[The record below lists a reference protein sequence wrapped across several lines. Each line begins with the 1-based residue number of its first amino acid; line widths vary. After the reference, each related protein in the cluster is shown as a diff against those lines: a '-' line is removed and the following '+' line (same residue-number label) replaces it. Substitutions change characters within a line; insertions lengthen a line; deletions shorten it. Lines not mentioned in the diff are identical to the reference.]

1 MKMLPN
7 NKNVAVGRPFSMDL
21 NLTFPEFGVFQIN
34 VTVKSV
40 VRGKSGKA
48 GVMMKDITV
57 QLTGSNILCHSV
69 KMHFSKT
76 GQSKVQNVM
85 VAVIGVTNLGSQ
97 LPSPNENKNWLVLRA
112 SAIPVPGY
120 TEIGDTNS
128 MDISSGPRNVS
139 EEVDVTSIE
148 TFDVRHATKINFKTS
163 CEFRNSNNSKYRYPG
178 SFDIY

>member
-1 MKMLPN
+1 MLPN

-21 NLTFPEFGVFQIN
+21 NLTLPEFGVFQIN
-34 VTVKSV
+34 VTVKSL
-40 VRGKSGKA
+40 VRGGNGKA

-57 QLTGSNILCHSV
+57 HLTGSNILCYSV

-97 LPSPNENKNWLVLRA
+97 LPSPDEDKNWLVIRA

-120 TEIGDTNS
+120 TEIGDANS

-139 EEVDVTSIE
+139 EDVDVTSTE
-148 TFDVRHATKINFKTS
+148 TFDVRHATHIYVKTS
-163 CEFRNSNNSKYRYPG
+163 FKIRKLKYSKY
-178 SFDIY
+178 